1 MSYKINDMNL
11 CTIFK
16 EIVVLTIESNIVI
29 QADPEL
35 TLDFFENI
43 LKGLSVGHDTTTGT
57 IKLYLQL

>member
-1 MSYKINDMNL
+1 MNL

>member
-1 MSYKINDMNL
+1 MNL

-16 EIVVLTIESNIVI
+16 EIVAVLTIESNIVI

-43 LKGLSVGHDTTTGT
+43 LKGLSVEHDTTTGT